1 MLYKCKICDK
11 EFNKK
16 CHYENHL
23 NRINPCMKKPKI
35 IHGNPLNLHVL
46 PQKAENKCSYCY
58 KTYSR
63 SDVLKNHLLICKI
76 I

>member
-23 NRINPCMKKPKI
+23 NRINPCIKKPKI
-35 IHGNPLNLHVL
+35 IHQITPILH
-46 PQKAENKCSYCY
+46 QKSK
-58 KTYSR
+58 KLHQKPR
-63 SDVLKNHLLICKI
+63 IVVI
-76 I
+76 IV